1 MNTVKPQIKIK
12 TPTAIVFIVQAV
24 GNGDSNFV
32 IVYGSPSDVKF
43 GPTIE
48 IRFVK

>member
-12 TPTAIVFIVQAV
+12 TPTAIVFIVPAV

-32 IVYGSPSDVKF
+32 MVYGAPSDVTF
-43 GPTIE
+43 EPAIE